1 MNKKEINMEERNTK
15 EKIKNFW
22 KNFKENLLW
31 VIIGFYI
38 GITSMA
44 WIEYFRGYFSLIEV
58 VLPTFIAPIFLFGIF
73 YIRKLNSRTI
83 YRLIWVIAGGLALGL
98 LIFMSVNYI
107 LFVAPWAPL
116 YEFNVMLRRI
126 FTILIMLLSLGGAA
140 YIMDQLGK
148 KRNYR
153 PFL

>member
-1 MNKKEINMEERNTK
+1 MNEKEINMKERDTK

-22 KNFKENLLW
+22 KNFKENWLW
-31 VIIGFYI
+31 IIIGFYI

-58 VLPTFIAPIFLFGIF
+58 VLPTFIAPIFLFGIY

-83 YRLIWVIAGGLALGL
+83 YRLIWVIGGGFAIGFW
-98 LIFMSVNYI
+98 IFISVNYI
-107 LFVAPWAPL
+107 LFASPWAPFH
-116 YEFNVMLRRI
+116 EIDVILRRI
-126 FTILIMLLSLGGAA
+126 LTILLFFLSCGGVG
-140 YIMDQLGK
+140 YIMDKLGK
-148 KRNYR
+148 KRDYR

>member
-1 MNKKEINMEERNTK
+1 MNEKEINMKERNTK

-38 GITSMA
+38 GITSIA
-44 WIEYFRGYFSLIEV
+44 WIEYFRGCFSLIEV

-83 YRLIWVIAGGLALGL
+83 YRLIWVIGGGLALGL

-107 LFVAPWAPL
+107 LFAALWAPFH
-116 YEFNVMLRRI
+116 EINVILRRI
-126 FTILIMLLSLGGAA
+126 LTILIMLLSLGGAA
-140 YIMDQLGK
+140 YIIDQLGK
-148 KRNYR
+148 KRDYR